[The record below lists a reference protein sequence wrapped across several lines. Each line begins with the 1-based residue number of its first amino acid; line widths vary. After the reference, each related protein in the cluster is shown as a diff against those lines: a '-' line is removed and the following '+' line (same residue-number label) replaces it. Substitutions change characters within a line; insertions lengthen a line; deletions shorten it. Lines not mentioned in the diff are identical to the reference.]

1 MTTLRELHRRAAG
14 QLGEKDQPALEAK
27 LLLLHCARIKEE
39 KFLAEPEREASAE
52 VERRLERFIERR
64 KGGVPLAYLTR
75 TREFWSLPFRVGPG
89 VLIPRPETELVVEQ
103 VVKLAAGAG
112 TGAGS
117 GGLGSGG
124 LILDVGTGSGNIA
137 LSLAKELPR
146 VKVMAVDVSP
156 RAVVRAKKN
165 AERLGLERVE
175 ILRGSLFKALKGR
188 GLERKFDFIVS
199 NPPYIPAGEWEG
211 LDDGIRLYEPK
222 RALVPG
228 PTGLEFIKRLV
239 LRSPRYLKPDG
250 FLIFE
255 IGAGQDTS
263 VLALFDSRWKG
274 VERVLD
280 LAAIPRVIIAQYRGP
295 CRRHP

>member
-1 MTTLRELHRRAAG
+1 VATLRELHRRAAG
-14 QLGEKDQPALEAK
+14 LLGEKDQPALEAK

-52 VERRLERFIERR
+52 VERRLERFVERR
-64 KGGVPLAYLTR
+64 KSGVPLAYLTR

-103 VVKLAAGAG
+103 VVKLAAAAG
-112 TGAGS
+112 TGA
-117 GGLGSGG
+117 GSGG

-146 VKVMAVDVSP
+146 FKVMAVDVSP

-199 NPPYIPAGEWEG
+199 NPPYIPAGEWDG
-211 LDDGIRLYEPK
+211 LDDGIKLHEPK

-255 IGAGQDTS
+255 IGAGQDGR
-263 VLALFDSRWKG
+263 VLELFDKRWKG

-280 LAAIPRVIIAQYRGP
+280 LSAIPRVILAQYRG
-295 CRRHP
+295 RTGINH